1 MTGSE
6 KKESVELLLDLL
18 RISSVN
24 GASRE
29 TDIAEFL
36 QQYFSRFGIEC
47 RLQYVDDERSN
58 IIADIEGENP
68 DILNMWNGHLDTVPC
83 GNIDE
88 WKTDPLSPVIAEG
101 RIHARGASDMKSGLA
116 AMVSSLCQMKAA
128 GKKPYNSIRFIGT
141 CDEEQGGTGALRVIE
156 EKQSGYPAMMIIGE
170 PTDCNIGIA
179 QKGCLWIKLAVKGK
193 TSHGAYPEQG
203 INAVESAFEIYRR
216 FKDKLKQ
223 FRHPCLNESTVAV
236 TSVTGGIAPN
246 MIPDRCELTMD
257 VRIVPGLSIEKTL
270 HILEQICEDSEAN
283 TGDRLKASFLIVN
296 ERPAVDTDTDDESV
310 LMLKKLIT
318 RQGLTPELLGINYFT
333 DASVFIKA
341 YPEIPV
347 LLFGPGSPEM
357 AHKPDEYVEIEKY
370 YAAVE
375 IYKELYGTA
384 RNKL

>member
-6 KKESVELLLDLL
+6 KEASVDLLLDLL

-24 GASRE
+24 GTSRE

-36 QQYFSRFGIEC
+36 QQYFSRFGIES
-47 RLQYVDDERSN
+47 RLQYIDEERSN
-58 IIADIEGENP
+58 IIVEIEGEKP
-68 DILNMWNGHLDTVPC
+68 DIVNIWNGHLDTVPC

-88 WKTDPLSPVIAEG
+88 WNTDPYSPVVIEG
-101 RIHARGASDMKSGLA
+101 RIHGRGASDMKSGLA
-116 AMVSSLCQMKAA
+116 AMVHSICQMKAA

-156 EKQSGYPAMMIIGE
+156 EKQLGHPAMIIIGE

-179 QKGCLWIKLAVKGK
+179 QKGCLWIRLSIKGK

-203 INAVESAFEIYRR
+203 VNAVESAFEIYRK
-216 FKDKLKQ
+216 FKDKLGQ
-223 FRHPCLNESTVAV
+223 FHHPYLNESTVAV

-246 MIPDRCELTMD
+246 MIPDRCELVMD
-257 VRIVPGLSIEKTL
+257 VRIVPGLSTEKTL
-270 HILEQICEDSEAN
+270 HKLEKICKDSEMY
-283 TGDRLKASFLIVN
+283 TGDRLKTSFSIIN
-296 ERPAVDTDTDDESV
+296 ERYAVNTETDDESV
-310 LMLKKLIT
+310 LLLGKLISG
-318 RQGLTPELLGINYFT
+318 QGLTPKLLGINYFT

-341 YPEIPV
+341 YSDIPV

-370 YAAVE
+370 FAAVE
-375 IYKELYGTA
+375 IFKELYVTA
-384 RNKL
+384 GNKL